1 MHFSKISI
9 FYYINFSL
17 KTCTFKLSFQYDFQV
32 RCNAPESL
40 EALLMDPTP
49 EVRAA
54 AVFALGT
61 FIHSC
66 SDRTEHANTVD
77 QNIATGN
84 LST

>member
-1 MHFSKISI
+1 
-9 FYYINFSL
+9 
-17 KTCTFKLSFQYDFQV
+17 
-32 RCNAPESL
+32 
-40 EALLMDPTP
+40 MDPTP